1 MTWSHHNIRL
11 AVCAIVG
18 VIAFTVG
25 LSPVLAQ
32 ETVEPTD
39 AQQTLNDEGVRAL
52 IEGDY
57 AGAVSLLERSI
68 RLGEVNVTY
77 LNLGR
82 AYQKMERCEE
92 AREALEAAKTS
103 PAVADP
109 PRDEVQEVADGYLAE
124 LAEQCSEAA
133 DATDATDT
141 SDTSAQQVQAV
152 DDGESDTEDEAVSAL
167 PADDSGGVD
176 ALAVGVTV
184 SGAALIGG
192 AVGLHFVAESERS
205 EVTDAARDDAGNID
219 SLTQVEARRI
229 EKRANTMDSVAMA
242 MGVGGAVVTGVG
254 VYLFLNESEGDPE
267 GVSVRVGARDVG
279 LVWMRRF

>member
-1 MTWSHHNIRL
+1 MMWTELSARL
-11 AVCAIVG
+11 AACAVIGGLIV
-18 VIAFTVG
+18 VMG
-25 LSPVLAQ
+25 LSTAIAQ
-32 ETVEPTD
+32 ETVEPTE

-82 AYQKMERCEE
+82 AYQKMGRCQQ
-92 AREALEAAKTS
+92 AKAALEAAKTA
-103 PAVADP
+103 PAVGDP
-109 PRDEVQEVADGYLAE
+109 PRDEVHEVAERYLAE
-124 LAEQCSEAA
+124 VAEECSEATDVSDQTVDA
-133 DATDATDT
+133 DEN
-141 SDTSAQQVQAV
+141 AQ
-152 DDGESDTEDEAVSAL
+152 DDEPLERDEVGPL
-167 PADDSGGVD
+167 PADDSDDID

-192 AVGLHFVAESERS
+192 AVGLHFVAEAERS
-205 EVTDAARDDAGNID
+205 EVTDAAKDDAGNIN

-229 EKRANTMDSVAMA
+229 EERANTMDSIAMA